1 MKRVAIIGAGPAGSA
16 AAIALRRTAGVEVVL
31 LERKTF
37 PRAKACGSGLS
48 PWALDTLD
56 DLGLGRAIRA
66 AAYPIRAAL
75 IGAGL
80 GAPVELRSRYQ
91 AAIYLRSDFDMLLA
105 REAARRGADLRE
117 GVRVDALARHAG
129 RLVGVSTSDGDVEV
143 DAAIVCNGATSTL
156 APAARPGRTLNA
168 IMGWYEGVEGISDAV
183 ELYFD
188 PVVKPY
194 YGWLFPESPRRV
206 NIGICYAPTD
216 GGPNALERFETFVAT
231 RFGRRARHATRI
243 GRLVGH
249 PIATTYRPAALSQH
263 GTLVAGEA
271 GRLVDPVTAEGIH
284 HAMATGLIAGE
295 MLGDV
300 LARGLEPTAERLAP
314 HTARVRRRLGA
325 GLWTGQA
332 LLAVTRTPV
341 LDWALRFAS
350 TRSMKSVL
358 TWALARA

>member
-1 MKRVAIIGAGPAGSA
+1 MKRVAIVGAGPAGSA
-16 AAIALRRTAGVEVVL
+16 AAIALSRTPGVEVRL

-48 PWALDTLD
+48 PWGLDVLD
-56 DLGLGRAIRA
+56 GLGLGRAIRA
-66 AAYPIRAAL
+66 GAYPIRAAL

-80 GAPVELRSRYQ
+80 GAPVELRSRYE
-91 AAIYLRSDFDMLLA
+91 AAIYPRADYDTLLA

-117 GVRVDALARHAG
+117 NVRVDALVRHTG
-129 RLVGVSTSDGDVEV
+129 RLVGVRTSDGDLEV

-168 IMGWYEGVEGISDAV
+168 IMGWYDGVEDVGDAV

-194 YGWLFPESPRRV
+194 YGWLFPESGQRV
-206 NIGICYAPTD
+206 NIGICYSPDA
-216 GGPNALERFETFVAT
+216 GGPNALQRFEEFMAT
-231 RFGRRARHATRI
+231 RFSRRAQRAERI

-249 PIATTYRPAALSQH
+249 PIATTYRPTALAEH

-284 HAMATGLIAGE
+284 HAMTSGLLAGQL
-295 MLGDV
+295 LGGV
-300 LARGLEPTAERLAP
+300 LARGLEPTAANLAP
-314 HTARVRRRLGA
+314 HTARVRRRLGS
-325 GLWTGQA
+325 GLWAGQA
-332 LLAVTRTPV
+332 LLAIARTP
-341 LDWALRFAS
+341 LLALALRS
-350 TRSMKSVL
+350 VSSRSMKSVL

>member
-1 MKRVAIIGAGPAGSA
+1 MKRVAIVGAGPAGSA
-16 AAIALRRTAGVEVVL
+16 AAIALSRSAGVEVCL

-48 PWALDTLD
+48 PWGLEVLDG
-56 DLGLGRAIRA
+56 LGLGRAIRA
-66 AAYPIRAAL
+66 QAYPIRAAL

-80 GAPVELRSRYQ
+80 LAPVELRSRYE
-91 AAIYLRSDFDMLLA
+91 AAIYPRADFDTLLA
-105 REAARRGADLRE
+105 REAARRGAALRE
-117 GVRVDALARHAG
+117 GVRVDALVRHG
-129 RLVGVSTSDGDVEV
+129 ERLVGVATSEGNLEV
-143 DAAIVCNGATSTL
+143 DAAIVCNGATGTL

-168 IMGWYEGVEGISDAV
+168 IMGWYEGVEGVGDAV

-194 YGWLFPESPRRV
+194 YGWLFPESARRV
-206 NIGICYAPTD
+206 NIGICYAPSA
-216 GGPNALERFETFVAT
+216 GGPNALARFEEFVET
-231 RFGRRARHATRI
+231 RFARRIKRAERV

-249 PIATTYRPAALSQH
+249 PIATTYRPTALAQH

-284 HAMATGLIAGE
+284 HAMTSGLLAGE
-295 MLGDV
+295 LLGDV
-300 LARGLEPTAERLAP
+300 LARGLEPSAVNLAP

-325 GLWTGQA
+325 GLWAGQVLLTVA
-332 LLAVTRTPV
+332 RTPLLA
-341 LDWALRFAS
+341 LALRFVSA
-350 TRSMKSVL
+350 RSMKSVL